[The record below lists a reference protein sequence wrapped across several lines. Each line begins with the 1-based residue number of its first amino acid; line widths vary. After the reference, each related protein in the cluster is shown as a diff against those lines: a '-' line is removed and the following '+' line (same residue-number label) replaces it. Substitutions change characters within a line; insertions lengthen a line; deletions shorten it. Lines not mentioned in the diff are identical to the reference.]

1 MRLPGH
7 RHEGQYQQINDEYDP
22 GASPRTRLGSRNWDE
37 LTNRARELGIK
48 GAARMSKKEL
58 VHAIRTGSERGGH

>member
-1 MRLPGH
+1 MRSPGH
-7 RHEGQYQQINDEYDP
+7 RHEGQYQQIRDGYDP
-22 GASPRTRLGSRNWDE
+22 GANPRTRLGSGSWDE

-48 GAARMSKKEL
+48 GASGMSKKEL